1 MKKKKICLLKGEKF
15 LYAMIGILVV
25 GNFLGQAF
33 SSAMLSKTNIE
44 VESIKTKINKQENLN
59 ESLGMKIN
67 ELSSLDKVESV
78 ATLYGLGYNNDNI
91 RVISE
96 QE

>member
-15 LYAMIGILVV
+15 LYAMIGLLII

-44 VESIKTKINKQENLN
+44 VESIRSKISKQENLN
-59 ESLGMKIN
+59 ESLSMKIN

-78 ATLYGLGYNNDNI
+78 ATSYGLEYNNSNI
-91 RVISE
+91 KIISE
-96 QE
+96 

>member
-1 MKKKKICLLKGEKF
+1 MKKKKVCLLKGEKF
-15 LYAMIGILVV
+15 LYFIIGLLIV

-44 VESIKTKINKQENLN
+44 VESIKSKISKQENLN
-59 ESLGMKIN
+59 ESLTMKIN

-78 ATLYGLGYNNDNI
+78 ATLYGLEYNNNNI
-91 RVISE
+91 KIISE
-96 QE
+96 